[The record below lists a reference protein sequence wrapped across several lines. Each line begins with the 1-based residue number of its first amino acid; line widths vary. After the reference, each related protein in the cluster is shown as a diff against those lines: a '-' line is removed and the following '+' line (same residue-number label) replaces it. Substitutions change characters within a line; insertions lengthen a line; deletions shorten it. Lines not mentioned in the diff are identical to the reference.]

1 MRRARQAVIV
11 AARRTPV
18 APRGG
23 ALAQFQADELA
34 APVFQAL
41 LKEAGMSAERVEQVV
56 MGNALYGGGN
66 PARLASLRA
75 GLPVST
81 PAMTVDTQCCSGL
94 DAILHAARLI
104 ESGSAESVIA
114 GGMESFSRS
123 PIRAHRPRTSN
134 EDPIPYNRPP
144 FAPPPFNDP
153 DLAEAAFQLAQKR
166 GYTRSLQAAY
176 SVESHKKAQTQSA
189 KDIMA
194 RELVSLPGINLASDP
209 FIRSLS
215 LKTALRARVIAG
227 DEEYG
232 VCAATTAVEADAAA
246 AVLILE
252 RHRAQALGFQNALA
266 IEDGCT
272 LGHDPDLTPE
282 VPIKAVAALCSRH
295 PDVDP
300 QTAYIELMEA
310 YSSQAMAFVDA
321 LALDPANVNVC
332 GGALSRGHPIGA
344 SGAILVVRLFS
355 LLTDRLTE
363 TSALHTADIATIA
376 AAGGLATAALFKP
389 CWR

>member
-1 MRRARQAVIV
+1 MRHARQAVIV
-11 AARRTPV
+11 AARRTLV

-41 LKEAGMSAERVEQVV
+41 LKEAGVNADRIEQVV

-66 PARLASLRA
+66 PARLAALRA

-104 ESGSAESVIA
+104 ESGSVDCVIA

-123 PIRAHRPRTSN
+123 PIRAHRPRTSD
-134 EDPIPYNRPP
+134 EDLIPYNRPP

-153 DLAEAAFQLAQKR
+153 ELAEAAFQLARKR

-176 SVESHKKAQTQSA
+176 SVESHKKAQTRSA

-209 FIRSLS
+209 FTRSLS

-232 VCAATTAVEADAAA
+232 VCPATTAVEADAAA

-252 RHRAQALGFQNALA
+252 RHRAQALGFQNALT

-272 LGHDPDLTPE
+272 LGHDPGLTPE

-300 QTAYIELMEA
+300 QTANIELMEA

-355 LLTDRLTE
+355 LLSDRFAQT
-363 TSALHTADIATIA
+363 ANLHAAGIATIA
-376 AAGGLATAALFKP
+376 AAGGLATAALFKA
-389 CWR
+389 CRL